1 MDRRYHAGLIALT
14 GALLLA
20 PTIATAQVAEPT
32 ERQTDRRAALMMM
45 QRSMGIGALTLALEH
60 AEYLS
65 LSSEQRTRLEELE
78 RHRAEAIEPAR
89 AVIEAHREARQAEA
103 RERREVIREETEDAR
118 SSIRER
124 MQEMDQDR
132 LREERLREARP
143 SPQLRRELQAPD
155 EIQSPDELRAP
166 RMRERAMRP
175 RPGPMMRPG
184 MQRDAA
190 QGMRLQRSR
199 AQAMPMRAALMRMP
213 MPAEV
218 REAHATLLEVQREV
232 TTELREILSDDQL
245 RQLRTLAAVD
255 RAGPVMRQRI
265 MGRETFSMRTPIG
278 PRMAP
283 RMYSGMGPRPL
294 QSRAA
299 PRRPL

>member
-1 MDRRYHAGLIALT
+1 MNRRHHAGLIALT

-20 PTIATAQVAEPT
+20 PPMATAQDAEPT
-32 ERQTDRRAALMMM
+32 QRQTDRRAASMMM

-78 RHRAEAIEPAR
+78 RHRSETSESAR
-89 AVIEAHREARQAEA
+89 AVIEAHRETRQAEA

-118 SSIRER
+118 FRMRER
-124 MQEMDQDR
+124 MQQMDQDR
-132 LREERLREARP
+132 LREDRLRETRP
-143 SPQLRRELQAPD
+143 SPQLRRELQAPG
-155 EIQSPDELRAP
+155 EPQAP
-166 RMRERAMRP
+166 RMGERAMRP

-184 MQRDAA
+184 MQGDAA

-199 AQAMPMRAALMRMP
+199 AQAMPMRAATTR

-218 REAHATLLEVQREV
+218 REAHATLLEVEREV

-245 RQLRTLAAVD
+245 RQLRTLTAID
-255 RAGPVMRQRI
+255 RAGPVMRQR
-265 MGRETFSMRTPIG
+265 MMDRQTLSMRPPMD

-283 RMYSGMGPRPL
+283 RMDSRMDSRMGPSQLQRP
-294 QSRAA
+294 AI